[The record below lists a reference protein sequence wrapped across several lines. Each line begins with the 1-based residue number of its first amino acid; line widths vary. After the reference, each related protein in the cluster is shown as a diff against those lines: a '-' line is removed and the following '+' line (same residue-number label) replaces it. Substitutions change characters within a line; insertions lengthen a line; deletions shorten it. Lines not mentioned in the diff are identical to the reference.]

1 MDKRD
6 LIGKILFVLSIIGFI
21 YMFITPIANILI
33 HVDEYWTLSLINLPL
48 IEGMKVA
55 INDVHPPLYY
65 LMLYPILWILK
76 MANVGNI
83 IYALKIVSI
92 IPYFIIL
99 CFSYFK
105 LKDEYNWLTAGLF
118 AFAIVV
124 MGDFFIQFLTLRMY
138 SWGLLF
144 LLLSFVYYREVLTKN
159 DRKSWML
166 LTLFTLLSAY
176 THYFLILTSG
186 LIYILLL
193 IHMIRNNLK
202 VKQWIYSVI
211 SLAILYLP
219 WLLVLLRQ
227 LNTQNHT
234 TYPGSMG
241 SADIFNYLIFYSIKS
256 TDLTVGWLAIKI
268 LALAFVVLIVF
279 IIFKKRTEDER
290 LFELSGIFLFYGTI
304 AIGVI
309 ILSISFK
316 PLQARYLVP
325 VSAIFWLAASI
336 VIGKIENSKILAV
349 LLVCVLVL
357 SAGSVFL
364 TSSDITDRISDD
376 SQRSAFLDS
385 INNNETVVIYNTNF
399 GYMFVHDDL
408 NNTKEYSLSDTYF
421 FDEKVKISKD
431 INMIIKKNP
440 DKDIYLVNWDGAS
453 KNKLKFDGEVSQTE
467 SYNSGDVIFLK
478 LDKKLS
484 V

>member
-1 MDKRD
+1 MYKRD

-76 MANVGNI
+76 MANVGNM

-92 IPYFIIL
+92 IPYFAIL
-99 CFSYFK
+99 CLSYFK

-256 TDLTVGWLAIKI
+256 TDLTVGWIAIKI

-279 IIFKKRTEDER
+279 MIFKKKTDDEG

-309 ILSISFK
+309 ILAISFK

-376 SQRSAFLDS
+376 SQRSAFLDN
-385 INNNETVVIYNTNF
+385 INNNDTVVVYNTNF

-408 NNTKEYSLSDTYF
+408 NNTLEYSLSDTYF

-453 KNKLKFDGEVSQTE
+453 KNKLKFDGKVSQTE

-478 LDKKLS
+478 LDKK
-484 V
+484 